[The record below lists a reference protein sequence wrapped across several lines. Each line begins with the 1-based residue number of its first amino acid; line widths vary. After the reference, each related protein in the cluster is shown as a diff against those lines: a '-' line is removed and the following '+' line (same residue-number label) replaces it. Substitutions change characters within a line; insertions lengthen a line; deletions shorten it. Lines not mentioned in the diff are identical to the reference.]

1 MVGALALNVTA
12 LVAADSAP
20 NFLLLLLHD
29 HAMCLCIQGIMLALH
44 AAVHCSKRRP
54 SLSSGDAL
62 MGCGVHRCTVV

>member
-1 MVGALALNVTA
+1 MVGALALHVAA

-44 AAVHCSKRRP
+44 AAVLLQAPSKPVFRRRP
-54 SLSSGDAL
+54 DGLRCAP
-62 MGCGVHRCTVV
+62 VHV